1 MSLQKWKLLSKK
13 DVSPHDWFPIEMRTY
28 QLPNGKIVDD
38 FSVTTLADVAMII
51 PITADRKVVLVK
63 QFKPGIGE
71 ILIQFPAGRIEKNHR
86 DIQETAQR
94 ELEEEVGIRVTEPQL
109 HFLAKVH
116 AFSTKATEV
125 VHLFIAENCVFNS
138 EQNFDDNENIEII
151 LLSFNQLDEKI
162 FNGEIWD
169 AEAIAGWTLAKKHF
183 GVLLDEKSS
192 QQ

>member
-1 MSLQKWKLLSKK
+1 MPIQKWKLLSKK

-28 QLPNGKIVDD
+28 ELPNGRIVDD

-51 PITADRKVVLVK
+51 PITTDHKVVMVK

-71 ILIQFPAGRIEKNHR
+71 VLVQFPAGRIEKSHR
-86 DIQETAQR
+86 DITETAQR
-94 ELEEEVGIRVTEPQL
+94 ELEEEVGIRVEESQL

-116 AFSTKATEV
+116 AFSTKATEI

-138 EQNFDDNENIEII
+138 EQNFDDNEFIEIV
-151 LLSFNQLDEKI
+151 LLSFDELDEKI
-162 FNGEIWD
+162 LNGGIWD
-169 AEAIAGWTLAKKHF
+169 AEAIAGWELAKKRF
-183 GVLLDEKSS
+183 GALLSATPN